1 MRAGPGKNR
10 VVVAA
15 ALLVLGLLA
24 GLALS
29 KLFGALLVLIS
40 LGLFGYQASQSI
52 KAAREREEEKKQEDT
67 ETAEG

>member
-15 ALLVLGLLA
+15 ALLLLGLLA

-29 KLFGALLVLIS
+29 KLLGALLVLIS
-40 LGLFGYQASQSI
+40 LGLFAYQASQSV
-52 KAAREREEEKKQEDT
+52 KAAREREQDEKQENA
-67 ETAEG
+67 ETAED